1 VRTYAEGKNAPVYR
15 ELSGELS
22 MKSQCLPF
30 QQIPHTTGLFLDYLS
45 YTPSVRSFYP
55 RSPIFSEWL
64 KDESKRVVYD
74 GARRGK
80 VSEILERQNRAWG
93 ASSTTLANIERFKRG
108 ALAAVT
114 GQQVGLFGGPL
125 FSIFKALTAVKLA
138 EQATA
143 AGVDCVPVFWLATED
158 HDLAE
163 VNHVALL
170 SEQGLPER
178 LVVESP
184 AFDGNAVADAPVGTV
199 RFGPQIEPVV
209 ERAAGLLGD
218 SEVTT
223 WLRQAYRPGES
234 LGSAFGLLF
243 ARLFADWGVIL
254 LDPADK
260 DFHDLAKP
268 LFRAAI
274 ERASELDEALLA
286 RGKAL
291 EAAGYHQQVKVT
303 SATTLLFEVKN
314 GARTVVRRRS
324 NGANGGEFAVG
335 EERSSSEEL
344 VERIEETPKTFNP
357 NALFRPVVQDYLLP
371 TLVYTGGAAEVA
383 YFAQA
388 AVVYEKLLGRV
399 TPILPRFSATLLEAK
414 AERIL
419 TRYQLGL
426 PEVFHGPEKVREV
439 IAARS
444 LPSDLQARFS
454 EAYASVEQ
462 SMAALRESIGKLDS
476 TLIDTAESTRS
487 SMSHQIDRLRARVAR
502 AEQQR
507 NEVVT
512 RHADA
517 LSHALFPN
525 KVLQEREIAG
535 VSFVA
540 RYGPELLANLYQ
552 HVHPDCH
559 DHQVIEVQ

>member
-1 VRTYAEGKNAPVYR
+1 M
-15 ELSGELS
+15 SGGLS

-30 QQIPHTTGLFLDYLS
+30 QQIPHTSRLFLDYLS
-45 YTPSVRSFYP
+45 YTPSVRGMYP
-55 RSPIFSEWL
+55 RSPIFSEWV
-64 KDESKRVVYD
+64 KDESQRVVYD
-74 GARRGK
+74 EARRAK
-80 VSEILERQNRAWG
+80 VSEILERQNQAWG
-93 ASSTTLANIERFKRG
+93 ASAKTLANVERFRRG

-143 AGVDCVPVFWLATED
+143 AGVDCVPIFWLATED

-163 VNHVALL
+163 VNHVALA
-170 SEQGLPER
+170 SEHGLPELLPVQSR
-178 LVVESP
+178 GL
-184 AFDGNAVADAPVGTV
+184 ADAPVGTV
-199 RFGPQIEPVV
+199 RFGAEIEPVV
-209 ERAAGLLGD
+209 ARAAALLGD
-218 SEVTT
+218 SQVTT
-223 WLRQAYRPGES
+223 WLRAAYRPGET
-234 LGSAFGLLF
+234 LGSAFALLL

-254 LDPADK
+254 LDPSGK

-274 ERASELDEALLA
+274 ERASELDDALLA

-314 GARTVVRRRS
+314 GSRTVVRRKN
-324 NGANGGEFAVG
+324 NGASGGEFAVG
-335 EERSSSEEL
+335 EERSSREEL
-344 VERIEETPKTFNP
+344 LARIDAAPEKFNP
-357 NALFRPVVQDYLLP
+357 NVLLRPVVQDYLLP

-383 YFAQA
+383 YFAQVG
-388 AVVYEKLLGRV
+388 VVYEKLLGRV

-414 AERIL
+414 PERIL
-419 TRYQLGL
+419 TRYQLSL
-426 PEVFHGPEKVREV
+426 PEVFLGPEKVREA
-439 IAARS
+439 IAAQS

-462 SMAALRESIGKLDS
+462 SMTAVRESISKLDS
-476 TLIDTAESTRS
+476 TLIDAAENTRTG
-487 SMSHQIDRLRARVAR
+487 MSHQIDRLQARVAR

-517 LSHALFPN
+517 LSHALFPH
-525 KVLQEREIAG
+525 KALQEREVAG
-535 VSFVA
+535 VSFLA
-540 RYGPELLANLYQ
+540 RYGIELLANLYQ
-552 HVHPDCH
+552 NIHPDCH

>member
-1 VRTYAEGKNAPVYR
+1 MYPAMC
-15 ELSGELS
+15 GELP

-30 QQIPHTTGLFLDYLS
+30 QQIPHSTRLFLDYLS
-45 YTPSVRSFYP
+45 YIPSVRDFYP
-55 RSPIFSEWL
+55 RSPIFSEWV
-64 KDESKRVVYD
+64 KDESQRVVYD
-74 GARRGK
+74 AARRGR
-80 VSEILERQNRAWG
+80 VSGILERQNRAWG
-93 ASSTTLANIERFKRG
+93 ASPKTLANIDRLKRG

-143 AGVDCVPVFWLATED
+143 AGVDCVPIFWLATED

-163 VNHVALL
+163 VNHVALV
-170 SEQGLPER
+170 SEQGVPEPFAA
-178 LVVESP
+178 ESQ
-184 AFDGNAVADAPVGTV
+184 AFEGNAVNDAPVGTV
-199 RFGPQIEPVV
+199 KFGPEIEPVV
-209 ERAAGLLGD
+209 ERAAALLGD

-223 WLRQAYRPGES
+223 WLCRAYRPGET
-234 LGSAFGLLF
+234 LGSAFALLF

-303 SATTLLFEVKN
+303 SATTLLFEVKD
-314 GARTVVRRRS
+314 GARTVVRRRN
-324 NGANGGEFAVG
+324 NGGNGGEYIVG
-335 EERSSSEEL
+335 EERVSHREL
-344 VERIEETPKTFNP
+344 LDRIEKVPESFNP
-357 NALFRPVVQDYLLP
+357 NVLLRPVVQDYLLP

-383 YFAQA
+383 YFAQV

-399 TPILPRFSATLLEAK
+399 TPILPRFSATLVEAK
-414 AERIL
+414 PERIL

-426 PEVFHGPEKVREV
+426 PDLFHGPEKIREA

-444 LPSDLQARFS
+444 LPSDLQTRFS
-454 EAYASVEQ
+454 AAYASVEQ
-462 SMAALRESIGKLDS
+462 SMTALRESIGRLDS
-476 TLIDTAESTRS
+476 TLVDTAQSSQES
-487 SMSHQIDRLRARVAR
+487 MAHQISRLQARVSR
-502 AEQQR
+502 AEGLR
-507 NEVVT
+507 NEVIT

-517 LSHALFPN
+517 LSHALFPH
-525 KVLQEREIAG
+525 KALQEREVAG

-552 HVHPDCH
+552 TIHPDCH
-559 DHQVIEVQ
+559 DHQVIEV

>member
-1 VRTYAEGKNAPVYR
+1 
-15 ELSGELS
+15 

-30 QQIPHTTGLFLDYLS
+30 QQIPHTTRLFLDYLS
-45 YTPSVRSFYP
+45 YTPAVRGMYP
-55 RSPIFSEWL
+55 RSPIFSEWV
-64 KDESKRVVYD
+64 KDESQRVVYD
-74 GARRGK
+74 AARRGK

-93 ASSTTLANIERFKRG
+93 ASPKTLANIERLRRG

-138 EQATA
+138 EQATET
-143 AGVDCVPVFWLATED
+143 GVDCVPIFWLATED

-170 SEQGLPER
+170 SEQGVPEPFAA
-178 LVVESP
+178 ESRT
-184 AFDGNAVADAPVGTV
+184 FESNAVDDAPVGTV
-199 RFGPQIEPVV
+199 KFGPEIESVV
-209 ERAAGLLGD
+209 ERAAALVGD

-223 WLRQAYRPGES
+223 WLRRAYRPGET
-234 LGSAFGLLF
+234 LGSAFALLF

-274 ERASELDEALLA
+274 ERASELDEALLG

-303 SATTLLFEVKN
+303 SATTLLFEVKD
-314 GARTVVRRRS
+314 GARTVVRRRN
-324 NGANGGEFAVG
+324 NGGNGGEYVVG
-335 EERSSSEEL
+335 EERISHGEL
-344 VERIEETPKTFNP
+344 LDRIEETPENFNP
-357 NALFRPVVQDYLLP
+357 NVLLRPVVQDYLLP

-383 YFAQA
+383 YFAQV

-399 TPILPRFSATLLEAK
+399 TPILPRFSATLVEAK
-414 AERIL
+414 PERIL

-426 PEVFHGPEKVREV
+426 PDLFLGPEKVREA

-444 LPSDLQARFS
+444 LPSDLQTRFS

-462 SMAALRESIGKLDS
+462 SMTALRESIGRLDS
-476 TLIDTAESTRS
+476 TLVDTAQSSQES
-487 SMSHQIDRLRARVAR
+487 MAHQINRLQARVSR
-502 AEQQR
+502 AEGLR
-507 NEVVT
+507 NEVIT

-517 LSHALFPN
+517 LSHALFPH
-525 KVLQEREIAG
+525 KALQEREVAG
-535 VSFVA
+535 VTFVA

-552 HVHPDCH
+552 TIHPDCH
-559 DHQVIEVQ
+559 DHQVIAL

>member
-1 VRTYAEGKNAPVYR
+1 M
-15 ELSGELS
+15 SGELP
-22 MKSQCLPF
+22 MKAQCLAF
-30 QQIPHTTGLFLDYLS
+30 TQIPHSTRLFLDYLS
-45 YTPSVRSFYP
+45 YTPSVRDFYP
-55 RSPIFSEWL
+55 RSPIFSEWV
-64 KDESKRVVYD
+64 KDESQRVVYD
-74 GARRGK
+74 SARRGT

-93 ASSTTLANIERFKRG
+93 ASSKTMANIERLRRG

-138 EQATA
+138 EEATA
-143 AGVDCVPVFWLATED
+143 AGVECVPIFWLATED

-163 VNHVALL
+163 VNHVGLA
-170 SEQGLPER
+170 SEHGAPE
-178 LVVESP
+178 LFAVESH
-184 AFDGNAVADAPVGTV
+184 GVVDAPVGAV
-199 RFGPQIEPVV
+199 KFGREIEPVV
-209 ERAAGLLGD
+209 ERAVALLGG

-223 WLRQAYRPGES
+223 WLREAYRPGET
-234 LGSAFGLLF
+234 LGSAFALLF

-260 DFHDLAKP
+260 DFHELAKP
-268 LFRAAI
+268 LFGAAV

-291 EAAGYHQQVKVT
+291 EVAGYHQQVKVT
-303 SATTLLFEVKN
+303 SASTLLFEVKN
-314 GARTVVRRRS
+314 GARTVVRRKN
-324 NGANGGEFAVG
+324 NGVNGGEFLVG
-335 EERSSSEEL
+335 EDRVSSKEL
-344 VERIEETPKTFNP
+344 VDRIEQAPEKFNP

-371 TLVYTGGAAEVA
+371 TLVYTGGPAEVA

-414 AERIL
+414 LERIL

-426 PEVFHGPEKVREV
+426 PDVLLGPEKLREV

-444 LPSDLQARFS
+444 LPSDLQTRFS
-454 EAYASVEQ
+454 DAYASAEKT
-462 SMAALRESIGKLDS
+462 MAAVRESIGKLDS
-476 TLIDTAESTRS
+476 TLVGAADRVRTRLWY
-487 SMSHQIDRLRARVAR
+487 QINRLHRRASR
-502 AEQQR
+502 AELLR
-507 NEVVT
+507 NEVIT

-517 LSHALFPN
+517 LSDALFPH
-525 KVLQEREIAG
+525 KGLQEREVAG

-540 RYGPELLANLYQ
+540 RYGTELLANLYQ
-552 HVHPDCH
+552 KIHPDCH
-559 DHQVIEVQ
+559 DHQVIEVA

>member
-1 VRTYAEGKNAPVYR
+1 MYPA
-15 ELSGELS
+15 LSGELP

-30 QQIPHTTGLFLDYLS
+30 QQIPHTTPLFLDYLS
-45 YTPSVRSFYP
+45 YTPSVRDFYP
-55 RSPIFSEWL
+55 RSPIFPEWV
-64 KDESKRVVYD
+64 KDESPRVVYD
-74 GARRGK
+74 AARRGK

-93 ASSTTLANIERFKRG
+93 ASPKTLANIERFKRG

-138 EQATA
+138 EQATT
-143 AGVDCVPVFWLATED
+143 AGVDCVPIFWLATED

-163 VNHVALL
+163 VNHVALV
-170 SEQGLPER
+170 SEQGFPEPFAA
-178 LVVESP
+178 ESQ
-184 AFDGNAVADAPVGTV
+184 AFESNAVDDAPVGTV
-199 RFGPQIEPVV
+199 KFGPEIEPVV
-209 ERAAGLLGD
+209 ERAAALLGD
-218 SEVTT
+218 TEVTT
-223 WLRQAYRPGES
+223 WLRRAYRPGETP
-234 LGSAFGLLF
+234 GSAFALLF
-243 ARLFADWGVIL
+243 ARLFADWGVVL

-303 SATTLLFEVKN
+303 SATTLLFEVKD
-314 GARTVVRRRS
+314 GARTVVRRRNDGT
-324 NGANGGEFAVG
+324 NGGNGGEYAVG
-335 EERSSSEEL
+335 D
-344 VERIEETPKTFNP
+344 ERIAHGALLDRIEKAPEKFNP
-357 NALFRPVVQDYLLP
+357 NVLLRPVVQDYLLP

-383 YFAQA
+383 YFAQV

-399 TPILPRFSATLLEAK
+399 TPILPRFSATLIEAK
-414 AERIL
+414 PERIL

-426 PEVFHGPEKVREV
+426 PDLFHGPEKVREA

-444 LPSDLQARFS
+444 LPSDLQTRFS

-462 SMAALRESIGKLDS
+462 SMTALRESIGRLDS
-476 TLIDTAESTRS
+476 TLVDTAQS
-487 SMSHQIDRLRARVAR
+487 SQASMAHQISRLQARVSR
-502 AEQQR
+502 AEGQR
-507 NEVVT
+507 NEVIT
-512 RHADA
+512 RHADG
-517 LSHALFPN
+517 LSHALFPH
-525 KVLQEREIAG
+525 KALQEREVAG

-552 HVHPDCH
+552 TIHPDCH
-559 DHQVIEVQ
+559 DHQVITL

>member
-1 VRTYAEGKNAPVYR
+1 M
-15 ELSGELS
+15 SGELP

-30 QQIPHTTGLFLDYLS
+30 QQIPHTTRLFLDYLS
-45 YTPSVRSFYP
+45 YTPPVRDFYP
-55 RSPIFSEWL
+55 RSPILSEWV
-64 KDESKRVVYD
+64 KDESARVVYD
-74 GARRGK
+74 AARRAK

-93 ASSTTLANIERFKRG
+93 ASPKTLANIDRLKRG

-138 EQATA
+138 EQATTS
-143 AGVDCVPVFWLATED
+143 GVDCVPIFWLATED

-163 VNHVALL
+163 VNHVALA
-170 SEQGLPER
+170 SEQGVPE
-178 LVVESP
+178 LFAAESQ
-184 AFDGNAVADAPVGTV
+184 AFESNAVDDAPVGTV
-199 RFGPQIEPVV
+199 KFGPEIESVV
-209 ERAAGLLGD
+209 ERAAALLGA

-223 WLRQAYRPGES
+223 WLRRAYRPGET
-234 LGSAFGLLF
+234 LGSAFASLF

-268 LFRAAI
+268 LFQAAI

-291 EAAGYHQQVKVT
+291 EAAGFHQQVKVT

-314 GARTVVRRRS
+314 GVRTVVRRRI
-324 NGANGGEFAVG
+324 NGTNGGNGGEYAVG
-335 EERSSSEEL
+335 EERITQGEL
-344 VERIEETPKTFNP
+344 LDRIGKAPEKFNP
-357 NALFRPVVQDYLLP
+357 NVLLRPVVQDYLLP

-383 YFAQA
+383 YFAQV

-399 TPILPRFSATLLEAK
+399 TPILPRFSATLVEAK
-414 AERIL
+414 PQRIL

-426 PEVFHGPEKVREV
+426 PDLFLGPEKVREA
-439 IAARS
+439 IASRS
-444 LPSDLQARFS
+444 LPSDLQTRFS

-462 SMAALRESIGKLDS
+462 SMTALRESISRLDS
-476 TLIDTAESTRS
+476 TLVDTAQSSQES
-487 SMSHQIDRLRARVAR
+487 MAHQISRLQARVSR
-502 AEQQR
+502 AEGLR
-507 NEVVT
+507 NEVIT

-517 LSHALFPN
+517 LSHALFPH
-525 KVLQEREIAG
+525 KALQEREVAG

-552 HVHPDCH
+552 MIHLDCN

>member
-1 VRTYAEGKNAPVYR
+1 
-15 ELSGELS
+15 

-30 QQIPHTTGLFLDYLS
+30 QQIPHTTRLFLDYLS
-45 YTPSVRSFYP
+45 YAPSVRDFYP
-55 RSPIFSEWL
+55 RSPGFSEWL
-64 KDESKRVVYD
+64 KDEAQRVAYD
-74 GARRGK
+74 ATRRGK

-93 ASSTTLANIERFKRG
+93 ASPKTLANIERLKQG

-143 AGVDCVPVFWLATED
+143 AGVDCVPIFWLATED

-163 VNHVALL
+163 VNHVALVP
-170 SEQGLPER
+170 EQGVPEPFAA
-178 LVVESP
+178 ESR
-184 AFDGNAVADAPVGTV
+184 AFESNAVDDAPVGTV
-199 RFGPQIEPVV
+199 KFGPEIEPLI
-209 ERAAGLLGD
+209 ERAAALLGD

-234 LGSAFGLLF
+234 LGSAFALLF

-291 EAAGYHQQVKVT
+291 EQAGYHQQVKVT
-303 SATTLLFEVKN
+303 SATTLLFEVKD
-314 GARTVVRRRS
+314 GARTVVRRRN
-324 NGANGGEFAVG
+324 NGTNGGNGGEFVVG
-335 EERSSSEEL
+335 EERISHGEL
-344 VERIEETPKTFNP
+344 LDRIEKAPEKFNP
-357 NALFRPVVQDYLLP
+357 NVLLRPVVQDCLLP

-383 YFAQA
+383 YFAQV

-399 TPILPRFSATLLEAK
+399 TPILPRFSATLVEAK
-414 AERIL
+414 PERIL

-426 PEVFHGPEKVREV
+426 PDLFLGPEKVREA
-439 IAARS
+439 IASRS
-444 LPSDLQARFS
+444 LPSDLQTRFS

-462 SMAALRESIGKLDS
+462 SMTALRESIRRLDS
-476 TLIDTAESTRS
+476 TLIDTAKSSQES
-487 SMSHQIDRLRARVAR
+487 MAHQISRLQTRVSR
-502 AEQQR
+502 AEGLR
-507 NEVVT
+507 NEVIT

-517 LSHALFPN
+517 LSHALFPH
-525 KVLQEREIAG
+525 KALQEREVAG

-552 HVHPDCH
+552 TIHPDCH
-559 DHQVIEVQ
+559 DHQVITL

>member
-1 VRTYAEGKNAPVYR
+1 MC
-15 ELSGELS
+15 GELP
-22 MKSQCLPF
+22 MKSLCLPF
-30 QQIPHTTGLFLDYLS
+30 EQIPHTTRLFLDYLS
-45 YTPSVRSFYP
+45 YTPSVRGVYP
-55 RSPIFSEWL
+55 RSPIFSEWV
-64 KDESKRVVYD
+64 KDESQRVVYD
-74 GARRGK
+74 SARQGK

-93 ASSTTLANIERFKRG
+93 ASPKTLANIERLRRG
-108 ALAAVT
+108 ALVAVT

-143 AGVDCVPVFWLATED
+143 AGVDCVPIFWLATED

-170 SEQGLPER
+170 SEHGLPER
-178 LVVESP
+178 FAVESH
-184 AFDGNAVADAPVGTV
+184 GVADAPVGTV
-199 RFGPQIEPVV
+199 KFGPEIEPVV
-209 ERAAGLLGD
+209 DRAATLLGD

-223 WLRQAYRPGES
+223 WLRRAYRPGET
-234 LGSAFGLLF
+234 LGSAFALLF

-254 LDPADK
+254 LDPAEK

-274 ERASELDEALLA
+274 ERTSELDEALLA

-303 SATTLLFEVKN
+303 PATTLLFEVKN
-314 GARTVVRRRS
+314 GARTVVRRRN
-324 NGANGGEFAVG
+324 NGPNGNGGDFAVG
-335 EERSSSEEL
+335 EERISPKVL
-344 VERIEETPKTFNP
+344 VDRIDEAPETFNP
-357 NALFRPVVQDYLLP
+357 NVLFRPVVQDYLLP

-383 YFAQA
+383 YFAQV

-414 AERIL
+414 PERIL

-426 PEVFHGPEKVREV
+426 PELFHGPEKVREA

-444 LPSDLQARFS
+444 LPSDLQGRFT

-462 SMAALRESIGKLDS
+462 SMAAVRESIGKLDS
-476 TLIDTAESTRS
+476 TLIEAAD
-487 SMSHQIDRLRARVAR
+487 RARTSMWYQINRLHRRASR
-502 AEQQR
+502 AELLR
-507 NEVVT
+507 NEVIT

-517 LSHALFPN
+517 LSHALFPH
-525 KVLQEREIAG
+525 KALQEREVAG

-540 RYGPELLANLYQ
+540 RYGPGLLANLYQ
-552 HVHPDCH
+552 QIHPDCH

>member
-1 VRTYAEGKNAPVYR
+1 
-15 ELSGELS
+15 

-30 QQIPHTTGLFLDYLS
+30 TQIPHGTRLFLDYLS

-55 RSPIFSEWL
+55 RSPIFSEWV
-64 KDESKRVVYD
+64 KDESQRVVYD

-93 ASSTTLANIERFKRG
+93 ASPKTLANIERFKRG

-138 EQATA
+138 EEATV

-158 HDLAE
+158 HDLDE

-170 SEQGLPER
+170 SEHGLPER
-178 LVVESP
+178 LAVESP
-184 AFDGNAVADAPVGTV
+184 AFDGNAVDDAPVGAV
-199 RFGPQIEPVV
+199 RFGPEIEPVV
-209 ERAAGLLGD
+209 ERAAALLGD
-218 SEVTT
+218 SEVAT
-223 WLRQAYRPGES
+223 WLREAYRPGES
-234 LGSAFGLLF
+234 LGSAFALLF

-260 DFHDLAKP
+260 EFHDLAKP

-274 ERASELDEALLA
+274 ERASELDEALLE

-291 EAAGYHQQVKVT
+291 EATGYHQQVKVT

-314 GARTVVRRRS
+314 GARTVVRRRN
-324 NGANGGEFAVG
+324 NGAHGEFAVG
-335 EERSSSEEL
+335 EERISAEEL
-344 VERIEETPKTFNP
+344 VGRIEGAPETFSG

-383 YFAQA
+383 YFAQV

-426 PEVFHGPEKVREV
+426 REVLQGPEKVREV

-454 EAYASVEQ
+454 EAYGSVEQ

-476 TLIDTAESTRS
+476 TLIDTAESTRT
-487 SMSHQIDRLRARVAR
+487 SMAHQIDRLRARVTR

-507 NEVVT
+507 NEVIT

-525 KVLQEREIAG
+525 KALQEREVAG

-540 RYGPELLANLYQ
+540 RHGTELLVNLYEKI
-552 HVHPDCH
+552 HPDCH

>member
-1 VRTYAEGKNAPVYR
+1 MRVATAHLMSE
-15 ELSGELS
+15 ELP

-30 QQIPHTTGLFLDYLS
+30 TQIPHATRLFLDYLS
-45 YTPSVRSFYP
+45 YTPSVRGFYP
-55 RSPIFSEWL
+55 RSPIFSDWV
-64 KDESKRVVYD
+64 KDESQRVLYD
-74 GARRGK
+74 DARRAK
-80 VSEILERQNRAWG
+80 VSKILERQNRAWG
-93 ASSTTLANIERFKRG
+93 ASAKTLANVERLRRG

-138 EQATA
+138 EQASA

-170 SEQGLPER
+170 SEQGLPETIA
-178 LVVESP
+178 VENL
-184 AFDGNAVADAPVGTV
+184 GVASHAPVDAPVGTV
-199 RFGPQIEPVV
+199 KFGPEIEAAV

-218 SEVTT
+218 SDATT
-223 WLRQAYRPGES
+223 WLRAAYRPGEN

-243 ARLFADWGVIL
+243 ARMFADWGVIL

-260 DFHDLAKP
+260 EFHDLAKP
-268 LFRAAI
+268 LFHAAI

-303 SATTLLFEVKN
+303 PATTLLFEVKD
-314 GARTVVRRRS
+314 GARTVVRRRNKT
-324 NGANGGEFAVG
+324 NGADGGEFAVG
-335 EERSSSEEL
+335 EERIASPAL
-344 VERIEETPKTFNP
+344 LERIEKTPEQFNP
-357 NALFRPVVQDYLLP
+357 NVLLRPVVQDYLLP

-383 YFAQA
+383 YFAQV

-399 TPILPRFSATLLEAK
+399 TPILPRFSATLVEPK

-419 TRYQLGL
+419 SRYQLSL
-426 PEVFHGPEKVREV
+426 PDLFPGPEKVREA

-444 LPSDLQARFS
+444 LPADLQTRFA
-454 EAYASVEQ
+454 EAHASMDG
-462 SMAALRESIGKLDS
+462 SMTALGESIGRLDP
-476 TLIDTAESTRS
+476 TLIDTAESTRT
-487 SMSHQIDRLRARVAR
+487 SMSHQLDRLQARVAR

-507 NEVVT
+507 NEVIT

-517 LSHALFPN
+517 LNNALLPQ
-525 KVLQEREIAG
+525 KALQEREIAG

-540 RYGPELLANLYQ
+540 RYGKELLANVYEQIHL
-552 HVHPDCH
+552 DCQ
-559 DHQVIEVQ
+559 DHQVIVL